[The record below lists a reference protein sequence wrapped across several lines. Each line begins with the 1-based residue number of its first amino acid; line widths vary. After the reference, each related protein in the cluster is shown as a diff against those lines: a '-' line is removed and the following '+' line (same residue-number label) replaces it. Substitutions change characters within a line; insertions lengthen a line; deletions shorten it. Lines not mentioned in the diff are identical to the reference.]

1 MKSFFKFS
9 IALLVVLSLVFAIH
23 IALLNQFEK
32 PLFDNRILAA
42 YLSNYFLAV
51 VIYLILY
58 LLKNKM
64 TAQIGFLYMGG
75 SFVKFIFFFI
85 FFYPFYKIDG
95 KLDSL
100 EFAAFF
106 VPYVISLIFETLGV
120 IKILK
125 K

>member
-1 MKSFFKFS
+1 MNPFFKFS
-9 IALLVVLSLVFAIH
+9 TALLLILSLVFAIH
-23 IALLNQFEK
+23 IAFLNQFEK
-32 PLFDNRILAA
+32 LLFDNRILAA
-42 YLSNYFLAV
+42 YLINYFLAV
-51 VIYLILY
+51 LIYLILY

-85 FFYPFYKIDG
+85 FFYPFYKMDG

-106 VPYVISLIFETLGV
+106 TPYVISLIFETLGV
-120 IKILK
+120 INILK

>member
-1 MKSFFKFS
+1 MNPFFKFS
-9 IALLVVLSLVFAIH
+9 IALLLILGLVFAIH
-23 IALLNQFEK
+23 IAFLNQLEK
-32 PLFDNRILAA
+32 ALFDNRIIAA
-42 YLSNYFLAV
+42 YLINYFLAV
-51 VIYLILY
+51 SIYLMLY

-64 TAQIGFLYMGG
+64 SAHIGFLYMGG
-75 SFVKFIFFFI
+75 SLIKFIFFFI

-106 VPYVISLIFETLGV
+106 IPYVISLIFETLGV
-120 IKILK
+120 INILK